1 MPDLSIS
8 IPFYNEEPNVRK
20 VLEDSIQILTSND
33 VDFEIIAIDN
43 GSSDQTGKIITE
55 ISEKNVRVKPLR
67 VEVNEGYG
75 NGILAGLNASEGR
88 FIGYMDGDG
97 QIDPEAVLGCYK
109 ELLISDQFDLAK
121 GFPRGIPG
129 SFIRRYISKLY
140 NAFVTSLFR
149 IETLGINCKPKIFKR
164 ELFEKLNLESKDWF
178 IDAEIM
184 IKATRLNVRYIDYPI
199 QFRERLEGKSNVQI
213 RTAFEFLFN
222 FTRYILFK

>member
-1 MPDLSIS
+1 MPDLSVS

-20 VLEDSIQILTSND
+20 VLEDSVQILEANK

-43 GSSDQTGKIITE
+43 GSSDQTGKIIKE
-55 ISEKNVRVKPLR
+55 ISEYNSRVKLLR
-67 VEVNEGYG
+67 IELNMGYG
-75 NGILAGLNASEGR
+75 NGILAGLNASTGR

-129 SFIRRYISKLY
+129 SFIRRYISKFY

-149 IETLGINCKPKIFKR
+149 IETLGINCKPKIFKK

-199 QFRERLEGKSNVQI
+199 QFKERLEGKSNVSI
-213 RTAFEFLFN
+213 MTAFEFLFN
-222 FTRYILFK
+222 FTRFMFFK

>member
-1 MPDLSIS
+1 MPDLSVS
-8 IPFYNEEPNVRK
+8 IPFYNEEPNVRR
-20 VLEDSIQILTSND
+20 VLEDTIQILTTND
-33 VDFEIIAIDN
+33 VDFEIIAVDN
-43 GSSDQTGKIITE
+43 GSSDQTGEIIKE
-55 ISEKNVRVKPLR
+55 IAEKNVQIKPLR
-67 VEVNEGYG
+67 IEVNEGYG
-75 NGILAGLNASEGR
+75 NGILAGLNASKGR

-97 QIDPEAVLGCYK
+97 QIEPEAVLGCYK

-129 SFIRRYISKLY
+129 SFIRRYISKFY

-199 QFRERLEGKSNVQI
+199 QFKERLEGKSNVQI
-213 RTAFEFLFN
+213 KTAFEFLFN

>member
-1 MPDLSIS
+1 MPDLSVS
-8 IPFYNEEPNVRK
+8 IPFYNEEPNVRR

-43 GSSDQTGKIITE
+43 GSSDQTGKIIKE
-55 ISEKNVRVKPLR
+55 IAEINVRIKPLR
-67 VEVNEGYG
+67 VEVNQGYG

-129 SFIRRYISKLY
+129 SFIRRYISKFY
-140 NAFVTSLFR
+140 NAFVTSIFR

-199 QFRERLEGKSNVQI
+199 QFKERLEGKSNVQI
-213 RTAFEFLFN
+213 KTAFEFLFN

>member
-20 VLEDSIQILTSND
+20 VLEDSIQILEANN

-43 GSSDQTGKIITE
+43 GSSDQTGKIIKE
-55 ISEKNVRVKPLR
+55 IAEHNAQVKPLR
-67 VEVNEGYG
+67 IELNQGYG
-75 NGILAGLNASEGR
+75 NGILAGLNASKGR

-129 SFIRRYISKLY
+129 SFIRRYISKFY

-199 QFRERLEGKSNVQI
+199 QFKERLEGESNVRI
-213 RTAFEFLFN
+213 MTAFEFLFN
-222 FTRYILFK
+222 FTRYMFFK

>member
-8 IPFYNEEPNVRK
+8 IPFYNEEPNVRR
-20 VLEDSIQILTSND
+20 VLEDSIQILTANN

-43 GSSDQTGKIITE
+43 GSSDETGEIIKE
-55 ISEKNVRVKPLR
+55 IAGHNVQVKPLSI
-67 VEVNEGYG
+67 ELNQGYG

-149 IETLGINCKPKIFKR
+149 IETLGINCKPKIFKK

-199 QFRERLEGKSNVQI
+199 QFKERLEGKSNVRI
-213 RTAFEFLFN
+213 MTAFEFLFN
-222 FTRYILFK
+222 FTRYMLFK

>member
-8 IPFYNEEPNVRK
+8 IPFYNEEPNVKR
-20 VLEDSIQILTSND
+20 VLEDSIQILTANN

-43 GSSDQTGKIITE
+43 GSSDQTGKIIKE
-55 ISEKNVRVKPLR
+55 IAEKNARIKLLR
-67 VEVNEGYG
+67 VEINQGYG
-75 NGILAGLNASEGR
+75 NGIIAGLKASKGR

-129 SFIRRYISKLY
+129 SFIRRYISKFY

-199 QFRERLEGKSNVQI
+199 QFKERLEGKSNV
-213 RTAFEFLFN
+213 RVKTAFEFLFN
-222 FTRYILFK
+222 FTRYMFFK

>member
-20 VLEDSIQILTSND
+20 VLEDSIQILTAND
-33 VDFEIIAIDN
+33 VDFEIVAIDN

-55 ISEKNVRVKPLR
+55 MAENNSRVKPLR
-67 VEVNEGYG
+67 VGVNQGYG
-75 NGILAGLNASEGR
+75 NGILAGLRASKGR

-109 ELLISDQFDLAK
+109 ELQISDHFDLAK

-129 SFIRRYISKLY
+129 NFLRRYISKFY

-199 QFRERLEGKSNVQI
+199 QFKERLEGKSNVQI
-213 RTAFEFLFN
+213 KTAFEFLFN
-222 FTRYILFK
+222 FIRYILFK